1 MKLYALSLG
10 RYAVDAR
17 ILDASASGRTSVPV
31 WALLIRHEQGNL
43 LFDLGCAAEDPALTA
58 GPGETLEAQLARLG
72 MTAGDVGT
80 AVISHFHGDHFGALP
95 LLTHADVYV
104 PAEDWT
110 MDDFLALCRQ
120 FAKPEDGV
128 WGYAIDGYSDT
139 MYPWMYLFGAD
150 YMDRTTHTSLLD
162 QPNQLKGFTTLYQ
175 LIEDGACMSVA
186 QTNEFGGV
194 TSAFAT
200 NHAAMLFGGLS
211 KANGISDM
219 TDDFIVMPLPTG
231 ASNEKQSHIFCNCWA
246 IPTVST
252 QPAWAWKVIE
262 YFSSMEGQTIAC
274 NAEMGLPATPAAD
287 TTEWVAAKPWRKYY
301 LDALGYEK
309 SQPYPVDT
317 YGPN

>member
-1 MKLYALSLG
+1 
-10 RYAVDAR
+10 
-17 ILDASASGRTSVPV
+17 
-31 WALLIRHEQGNL
+31 
-43 LFDLGCAAEDPALTA
+43 
-58 GPGETLEAQLARLG
+58 
-72 MTAGDVGT
+72 
-80 AVISHFHGDHFGALP
+80 
-95 LLTHADVYV
+95 
-104 PAEDWT
+104 
-110 MDDFLALCRQ
+110 
-120 FAKPEDGV
+120 
-128 WGYAIDGYSDT
+128 

-317 YGPN
+317 YGPNWDGNFSKLLNERVWDVRGMDVETLQSTIKSINELLTYYLQGGV